1 MTLLEEEVKFPTIIV
16 LLQEL
21 FRALT
26 EFLNWLL
33 GKR

>member
-1 MTLLEEEVKFPTIIV
+1 MTLPEEDVKFPTINV
-16 LLQEL
+16 LLYES